1 MAQTLTSGASAETA
15 RAVCVFLHGR
25 GQTAAQ
31 MQEDVI
37 ARVDAPEVHFLLPQ
51 SPGPAW
57 YDAKAV
63 DPMTEAT
70 ATQLDAALALVQA
83 AVISAAEAVPGR
95 PLIIAGFSQ
104 GACLATEY
112 LMRGGKADAAA
123 LLTGCRVGAPDADL
137 SEALAAAIPVYASNG
152 DADPWVPLW
161 AWRKAQE
168 ALTRQGA
175 RVHSAVFPGR
185 DHLVSDDEI
194 EAFSSLLRA
203 VAEGRDLPEY
213 TT

>member
-1 MAQTLTSGASAETA
+1 META

-31 MQEDVI
+31 MQEEVI
-37 ARVDAPEVHFLLPQ
+37 ARLAASEVHFVLPQ
-51 SPGPAW
+51 APAPAW

-70 ATQLDAALALVQA
+70 STQLEAALSLVKA
-83 AVISAAEAVPGR
+83 ETSAATEALPGR

-137 SEALAAAIPVYASNG
+137 PETLAASIPVYASNG

-161 AWRKAQE
+161 AWRKAQQ
-168 ALTRQGA
+168 ALTRHGA

-194 EAFSSLLRA
+194 EAFSSLLRR
-203 VAEGRDLPEY
+203 VAEGTELPEY

>member
-1 MAQTLTSGASAETA
+1 MAGTLTSGASAEAA

-37 ARVDAPEVHFLLPQ
+37 ARVDAPDVHFVLPQ

-63 DPMTEAT
+63 DPMTETA

-83 AVISAAEAVPGR
+83 AIASASEAVQGR

-112 LMRGGKADAAA
+112 LLRGGKADAAV

-137 SEALAAAIPVYASNG
+137 PETPLGSIPVYLSNG
-152 DADPWVPLW
+152 DEDPWIPLW
-161 AWRKAQE
+161 AWRKAEE
-168 ALTRQGA
+168 ALVRQGA
-175 RVHSAVFPGR
+175 RVRSEVFPGR
-185 DHLVSDDEI
+185 GHLVSDDEI
-194 EAFSSLLRA
+194 HAFSSLLSA
-203 VAEGRDLPEY
+203 VGKGGPLPEDMA
-213 TT
+213 